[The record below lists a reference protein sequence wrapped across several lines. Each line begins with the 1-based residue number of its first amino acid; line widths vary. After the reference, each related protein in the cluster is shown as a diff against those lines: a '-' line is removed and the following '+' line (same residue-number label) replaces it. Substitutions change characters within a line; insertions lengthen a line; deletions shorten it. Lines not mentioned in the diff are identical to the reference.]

1 MVTGGRSSGLAVREL
16 LLSMH
21 VYIQHV
27 LQRKFYYGVTLCSYL
42 ASSDMINKDRR
53 GKRTGIARPSWC
65 LNSIST
71 EEPSDSDKIGSS
83 KALCVSTWG
92 GMPGSGNAVLSL

>member
-1 MVTGGRSSGLAVREL
+1 VVTGGRSLGLTVREL
-16 LLSMH
+16 LLSMP
-21 VYIQHV
+21 VYMQHA
-27 LQRKFYYGVTLCSYL
+27 LQRKLDFVVTVCLYL

-65 LNSIST
+65 LNSITT

-92 GMPGSGNAVLSL
+92 GIPGSGNAVISP

>member
-1 MVTGGRSSGLAVREL
+1 MVTGGRSLGLAVRKL

-21 VYIQHV
+21 VYMQYA
-27 LQRKFYYGVTLCSYL
+27 LQRKLDFVVTVCFYL

-53 GKRTGIARPSWC
+53 GKRTGIAWPSWC
-65 LNSIST
+65 LNSITT
-71 EEPSDSDKIGSS
+71 EEPSDNDKIGSS

-92 GMPGSGNAVLSL
+92 GIPGSNSAVISL